1 MYETALAYKANTLQ
15 KFKLNYPLGV
25 GVEINSRWGHM
36 NVYPVP
42 PEGGYTFGPTFEKMV
57 DAAHTIKGAIIQ
69 WNHPDTSYSNLP
81 YYLENGIQ
89 ETKLDAWEH
98 YPPHYTKWK
107 KEGKLPVLTGGTDTH
122 NGTFHMPERSIMFIP
137 SADCYDI
144 AAGVKNGKI
153 VMMDPWNGAYT
164 ITRDMINKSRWDSD
178 LFFYGQDDMIQLA
191 VDVLADLTYLVDLK
205 KKRIAEYLKEVNV
218 RGLINSS
225 DAYETVK

>member
-1 MYETALAYKANTLQ
+1 
-15 KFKLNYPLGV
+15 
-25 GVEINSRWGHM
+25 
-36 NVYPVP
+36 
-42 PEGGYTFGPTFEKMV
+42 
-57 DAAHTIKGAIIQ
+57 
-69 WNHPDTSYSNLP
+69 
-81 YYLENGIQ
+81 
-89 ETKLDAWEH
+89 
-98 YPPHYTKWK
+98 
-107 KEGKLPVLTGGTDTH
+107 
-122 NGTFHMPERSIMFIP
+122 MFIP

-191 VDVLADLTYLVDLK
+191 VDVLADPTYLVDLK
-205 KKRIAEYLKEVNV
+205 KKRIAEYLKEVDV